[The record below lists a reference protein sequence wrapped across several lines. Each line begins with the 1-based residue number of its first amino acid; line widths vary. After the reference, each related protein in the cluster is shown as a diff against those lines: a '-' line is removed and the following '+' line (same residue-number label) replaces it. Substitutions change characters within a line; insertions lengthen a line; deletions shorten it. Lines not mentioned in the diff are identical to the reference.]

1 MGYRSEVAYRI
12 VFGNDDVMKLFL
24 AEAKNKVETAMVFK
38 DAEEDTEESITI
50 RDKDR
55 EIYFHVHGWK
65 WYDEFELVQAHLALL
80 DLAKEYNEREV
91 ECDGGVDEQGN
102 EICKIQEAGDV
113 SYAFARIG
121 EDMGDND
128 IWGSDDY
135 WELLDIER
143 HIRVY

>member
-80 DLAKEYNEREV
+80 DLAKEYNERQVEV
-91 ECDGGVDEQGN
+91 NKTEHDGTEVTELGMAD
-102 EICKIQEAGDV
+102 DV

>member
-80 DLAKEYNEREV
+80 DLAKEYNERQIETG
-91 ECDGGVDEQGN
+91 ETN
-102 EICKIQEAGDV
+102 EEGIHKIREAGDV